1 MPRAKQW
8 AVKMRRREYGATVTQ
23 LTPVTSD
30 PRQLAHYLVA
40 VVTGIEDYL
49 AEDETEVRWAGRG
62 AEASGLDGPVDV
74 DALEQVLRG
83 VDPEAVAADSPVGEV
98 VASSQRTVMG
108 WEMSVAPPKSSSVL
122 WAVSG
127 EAVRAEIE
135 ASMRAAT
142 DVLVGELERGAGWSR
157 RRVAGRIRWV
167 RTEGL
172 VAARVLQTTSRD
184 LDPQLHEHI
193 VVANLVRG
201 KDDRRWR
208 TLDSPRLYDTRPLAS
223 TVWGRRFRTEMTARL
238 GVEWGEPTG
247 RGIREIVGV
256 PAELKIRW
264 SQRSQAIQ
272 EQVAKWAEAHD
283 DDELKRT
290 VNPGA
295 AAAKAATVTRSLKDE
310 SETMT
315 QKRVR
320 WHTEAAELGINPA
333 DVAAATT
340 ERVGED
346 TTERQLAR
354 WATGH
359 PDGVRHE
366 LNESYPDLLGKVVAA
381 ELTERLTSWDR
392 IEWLA
397 TAAEHAPDWMP
408 AEWLHQI
415 ADRELGGRDGSWV
428 TQRAAT
434 DPAGRPGSERW
445 TTRETLRRE
454 RLVQEWAA
462 QARQPGSGRS
472 VGEPQA
478 REAMRLVRL
487 SDQQRATAMDIA
499 ISGRRL
505 HTVIGPAGAGK
516 TTTMSAL
523 AAAARAGG
531 IPLRALAAAQDVTA
545 RLGKELRLAGIDDGL
560 FGTGEPFGSEHR
572 AHNITR
578 YLLQQPGPDHEE
590 GWWIIDEASQVP
602 TTDWMRLM
610 ARADQVGATIIAVG
624 DPNQTGSVGP
634 GGMFEVIATEA
645 AGDKD
650 PAVADACHTLDEV
663 WRMEQAWERKA
674 SLRLRAGDPT
684 VVDDYLAAGRV
695 IGGDDFGRLLG
706 EMIDAS
712 RQGEEILVTAA
723 TNAHVDQLNDRMQ
736 GPIIGERDPGLER
749 RITWHDGRVERS
761 RTVGVGDL
769 VRSRLNNY
777 QARTHKGRPV
787 VNGATWTVTA
797 VTAGGLWAENN
808 DQGRVLLDNAYL
820 DKRIPADQPYNDEDK
835 GRPTVELGYAST
847 IHSAQGRTV
856 DRSLTIVTPG
866 TGAEALYVG
875 LTRGKRA
882 NLAVG
887 VGSVDEVA
895 DWMRAATERPLASR
909 AAITQALEA
918 ERIQATRE
926 KLKQLWEA
934 DQAEA
939 RTRWAAHRK
948 RAKEQEPVIGQLRR
962 RRDQLAAKGS
972 TIRRR
977 RKRASYV
984 GRIDKIN
991 EQIAALA
998 ADDDSQAWLDER
1010 QARQAETQAFAA
1022 SLDPGLD
1029 YSEQQRQAVAQVGT
1043 TIRAAET
1050 IVAYHDLEKQRRHQA
1065 QQRAE
1070 HDQRMTRLQ
1079 ERQQQQDRGRGG
1091 IGL

>member
-1 MPRAKQW
+1 M
-8 AVKMRRREYGATVTQ
+8 
-23 LTPVTSD
+23 
-30 PRQLAHYLVA
+30 
-40 VVTGIEDYL
+40 
-49 AEDETEVRWAGRG
+49 
-62 AEASGLDGPVDV
+62 
-74 DALEQVLRG
+74 
-83 VDPEAVAADSPVGEV
+83 
-98 VASSQRTVMG
+98 
-108 WEMSVAPPKSSSVL
+108 
-122 WAVSG
+122 
-127 EAVRAEIE
+127 
-135 ASMRAAT
+135 
-142 DVLVGELERGAGWSR
+142 
-157 RRVAGRIRWV
+157 
-167 RTEGL
+167 
-172 VAARVLQTTSRD
+172 
-184 LDPQLHEHI
+184 
-193 VVANLVRG
+193 
-201 KDDRRWR
+201 
-208 TLDSPRLYDTRPLAS
+208 
-223 TVWGRRFRTEMTARL
+223 
-238 GVEWGEPTG
+238 
-247 RGIREIVGV
+247 
-256 PAELKIRW
+256 
-264 SQRSQAIQ
+264 
-272 EQVAKWAEAHD
+272 
-283 DDELKRT
+283 
-290 VNPGA
+290 
-295 AAAKAATVTRSLKDE
+295 
-310 SETMT
+310 
-315 QKRVR
+315 
-320 WHTEAAELGINPA
+320 
-333 DVAAATT
+333 
-340 ERVGED
+340 
-346 TTERQLAR
+346 
-354 WATGH
+354 
-359 PDGVRHE
+359 
-366 LNESYPDLLGKVVAA
+366 AA

-392 IEWLA
+392 IEWVA
-397 TAAEHAPDWMP
+397 TVAEHAPDWMP
-408 AEWLHQI
+408 AERLHQI
-415 ADRELGGRDGSWV
+415 ADLELGGREGSRV
-428 TQRAAT
+428 AQRAAT

-445 TTRETLRRE
+445 TTHETLRRE

-462 QARQPGSGRS
+462 QARQPGSGRA
-472 VGEPQA
+472 VGEAKA
-478 REAMRLVRL
+478 REAMRLIRL

-499 ISGRRL
+499 TSGRRL

-560 FGTGEPFGSEHR
+560 FGTGEPFGSDDR

-578 YLLQQPGPDHEE
+578 YLLQQPDPDQEE

-602 TTDWMRLM
+602 TTDWMQLM
-610 ARADQVGATIIAVG
+610 EVADQTGATIIAVG

-645 AGDKD
+645 AGDED
-650 PAVADACHTLDEV
+650 PAVADACHTLEEV

-674 SLRLRAGDPT
+674 SLRLRDGDPT
-684 VVDDYLAAGRV
+684 VVDTYLAAGRV
-695 IGGDDFGRLLG
+695 VPGDDFEQLLG

-712 RQGEEILVTAA
+712 HQGEEILVTAA
-723 TNAHVDQLNDRMQ
+723 TNAHVDQLNDQMQ

-797 VTAGGLWAENN
+797 VTDDGLWAENN

-820 DKRIPADQPYNDEDK
+820 DKRIPPDQPYNDQDT

-875 LTRGKRA
+875 LTRGRTTNIA
-882 NLAVG
+882 AG
-887 VGSVDEVA
+887 AGSVDEVA
-895 DWMRAATERPLASR
+895 DWMRAATQRPLASR
-909 AAITQALEA
+909 AAITQALET

-926 KLKQLWEA
+926 ALKQLWEA

-939 RTRWAAHRK
+939 RTRQAAHRK
-948 RAKEQEPVIGQLRR
+948 RATEQNPVIRQLRR

-972 TIRRR
+972 TTRRR

-984 GRIDKIN
+984 DRIDKIN
-991 EQIAALA
+991 KQIKSLIT
-998 ADDDSQAWLDER
+998 DDDYQAWLDER

-1029 YSEQQRQAVAQVGT
+1029 HSEQQRQAVAQVGT

-1050 IVAYHDLEKQRRHQA
+1050 IVAYHALEKQRRQQA

-1070 HDQRMTRLQ
+1070 HDQRMARLQ

-1091 IGL
+1091 LSL